1 MLEYE
6 KYDYS
11 RVVPVL
17 FSHRLDLSKVVAT
30 VRFSFSSQREPP
42 RPRRRSFR
50 SIASQQINRIECNYR
65 KRLKI

>member
-1 MLEYE
+1 MYGMYG

-17 FSHRLDLSKVVAT
+17 SSHRLDLSEVVAT
-30 VRFSFSSQREPP
+30 VRSSFLNRREPP

-50 SIASQQINRIECNYR
+50 SIA
-65 KRLKI
+65 